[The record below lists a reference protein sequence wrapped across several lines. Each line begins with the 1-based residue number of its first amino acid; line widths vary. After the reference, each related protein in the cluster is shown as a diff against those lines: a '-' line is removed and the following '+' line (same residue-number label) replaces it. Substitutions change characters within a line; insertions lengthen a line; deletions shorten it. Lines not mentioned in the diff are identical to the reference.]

1 MSQLIA
7 CKADDNIVLA
17 ADSKALDVDD
27 YGNLV
32 ELRIDRLH
40 QLSEYSAILTG
51 GAAAGE
57 AMCHSLK
64 HFVNQE
70 NLTHIDEIY
79 RAGLPLLASEY
90 ERFMRKTCEVQP
102 IDPIHQVTF
111 ILAGYT
117 PKNPQNPFQMYLL
130 WTKRKLP
137 MLGSDE
143 IGTAFTVPRSF
154 RIEHHLHHLVS
165 QKAGLDRMM
174 TEVRRSMETAVQL
187 NRDAAEPLSFAW
199 IDDSGFRRL

>member
-1 MSQLIA
+1 M
-7 CKADDNIVLA
+7 
-17 ADSKALDVDD
+17 DVDT
-27 YGNLV
+27 YGNLI

-57 AMCHSLK
+57 TMCQSLRN
-64 HFVNQE
+64 FVIQE
-70 NLTHIDEIY
+70 DLYYIDEIY
-79 RAGLPLLASEY
+79 RAALPLLSTEY
-90 ERFMRKTCEVQP
+90 ERFMRKTCESHP

-117 PKNPQNPFQMYLL
+117 PKDPQNPFQMYLL

-143 IGTAFTVPRSF
+143 IGTSFSVPRSF
-154 RIEHHLHHLVS
+154 KIEHHLHQLVS
-165 QKAGLDRMM
+165 QGAGLDQVM
-174 TEVRRSMETAVQL
+174 TEIRRRMEILSQSGDDVAT
-187 NRDAAEPLSFAW
+187 PLSFAW
-199 IDDSGFRRL
+199 ISESGYKRL